1 MIAPY
6 MSIGVCLDEHA
17 GEQPP
22 TPTAKADNVS
32 AWVHYGSLAIW
43 SDTPA
48 NLRAMAAAFNDAA
61 DKLEAAREEVRRQ
74 IELTQEARI
83 EVWEAL

>member
-6 MSIGVCLDEHA
+6 MTVAVCLDEHA

-22 TPTAKADNVS
+22 APTAGLMTDRES
-32 AWVHYGSLAIW
+32 ALVRFGALSFW

-61 DKLEAAREEVRRQ
+61 DKLEAAQQEV
-74 IELTQEARI
+74 A
-83 EVWEAL
+83 A